1 MSKQQKQP
9 KVPLLIS
16 NMKPKKEE
24 DVRLRKM
31 VEAGEIVYTE
41 EEIEETL
48 CGIGACK
55 PAWLQRLAT
64 KEMYLAVYILVALVQ
79 GMFFAYSV
87 SVISTI
93 EKRFKF
99 TSKQTGILLSGND
112 ISQVLLAIFLSY
124 YGTFGHRPRWL
135 GVGVMFTAASCFSA
149 ALPHLMYGPGQDAI
163 DLADATT
170 FDASALVNSSV
181 ISQPKKEEELCHKRE
196 VDTCKEEGAA
206 YLGPMFLMFL
216 AQFFVGIAISIFF
229 TVGVTYLDDNI
240 SKKTYPIFYTLVSLL
255 RVLGPVFGFVLGG
268 RCLSLW
274 IDPARKPNISQKD
287 PRWLGAWW
295 IGFVF
300 LGVALVIVGN
310 LLFFFPK
317 KLPATLRRETKKMI
331 KQMDKDREDGGNK
344 NFDHFAALAKEKKT
358 ESRPTLKNLIKALR
372 RLFTNRIWTG
382 NLFNAVFTLLG
393 VSGYWSFKPKYM
405 ENQFRKSA
413 TDANYFTGMSSLIV
427 SVVGAGVGGSVI
439 RWARP
444 RPRLIMGYNIFTTIV
459 GCAGFIAL
467 MFVGCPRLEV
477 IGPVDGNAGPQC
489 SADCGCTEKFTP
501 VCSEDQTTLF
511 YSPCYAGCS
520 LANVSADP
528 IIYTGCRCIQSPVS
542 ASTPSPALDA
552 VSKNNSSWG
561 FVTRGYCPE
570 PCEGFFYYMLTQII
584 VQTVSS
590 VGRIGGSI
598 VQLRAVAEEDK
609 GIALGTLTVFISLF
623 AFIPAPI
630 IMGAIIDSACL
641 VWDTSC
647 GRTGNCWLYDS
658 DKFRKILH
666 LVPAVLMFIS
676 LFGDFVM
683 FWYSD
688 RLDLYGL
695 KAEQELEL
703 KKVEGE
709 PEETKP
715 LKTEDE
721 SKEKKAGLLAL
732 A

>member
-1 MSKQQKQP
+1 MSKQQKQRE
-9 KVPLLIS
+9 VPLLIS
-16 NMKPKKEE
+16 TMKPKKEE

-31 VEAGEIVYTE
+31 VEAGEIVFAE

-112 ISQVLLAIFLSY
+112 IIPSFCWGHLPQLLRHFSA
-124 YGTFGHRPRWL
+124 TRPRWL
-135 GVGVMFTAASCFSA
+135 GVGVMFTAASCFLRRPS
-149 ALPHLMYGPGQDAI
+149 HLMYGGQDAI
-163 DLADATT
+163 NLADATT
-170 FDASALVNSSV
+170 FDVSAFANSSV
-181 ISQPKKEEELCHKRE
+181 AAQPKNEGISTFFLNRRRGAHGHKARGGH
-196 VDTCKEEGAA
+196 VQRRKGAA
-206 YLGPMFLMFL
+206 YLGPCILMFL

-274 IDPARKPNISQKD
+274 IDPSKKPNISQKD

-295 IGFVF
+295 IGGVLR
-300 LGVALVIVGN
+300 LGELRGILINFPQLILSRVA
-310 LLFFFPK
+310 K
-317 KLPATLRRETKKMI
+317 KERE
-331 KQMDKDREDGGNK
+331 
-344 NFDHFAALAKEKKT
+344 KT
-358 ESRPTLKNLIKALR
+358 ESRPTIKNLIKALR

-382 NLFNAVFTLLG
+382 NLFNAIFTLLG

-427 SVVGAGVGGSVI
+427 SVVGAAVGGSVI
-439 RWARP
+439 RWVRP

-477 IGPVDGNAGPQC
+477 VGPVDGNVGPQC

-520 LANVSADP
+520 LANVTADP
-528 IIYTGCRCIQSPVS
+528 ITYTGCRCIQSSPSVS
-542 ASTPSPALDA
+542 TSPPAINVPPQDNST
-552 VSKNNSSWG
+552 WG

-570 PCEGFFYYMLTQII
+570 PCDGFFYYMLTQII

-709 PEETKP
+709 PEEKKP

-721 SKEKKAGLLAL
+721 AKEKKVGLLA
-732 A
+732 

>member
-1 MSKQQKQP
+1 MSKQQKQRE
-9 KVPLLIS
+9 VPLLIS
-16 NMKPKKEE
+16 TMKPKKEE

-31 VEAGEIVYTE
+31 VEAGEIVFAE

-99 TSKQTGILLSGND
+99 TSKQTVSLPPPPFLGISCSPETTS
-112 ISQVLLAIFLSY
+112 SQVSAGAIFLSY
-124 YGTFGHRPRWL
+124 YGIFRPHARVGWRRGAHGHKARGGHVQRR
-135 GVGVMFTAASCFSA
+135 
-149 ALPHLMYGPGQDAI
+149 
-163 DLADATT
+163 
-170 FDASALVNSSV
+170 
-181 ISQPKKEEELCHKRE
+181 K
-196 VDTCKEEGAA
+196 GAA
-206 YLGPMFLMFL
+206 YLGPCILMFL

-274 IDPARKPNISQKD
+274 IDPSKKPNISQKD

-295 IGFVF
+295 IGFVSSASPWAIREGQS
-300 LGVALVIVGN
+300 LSCYSSQTKANTSGR
-310 LLFFFPK
+310 PQ
-317 KLPATLRRETKKMI
+317 LRRRSEKDDKGRWI
-331 KQMDKDREDGGNK
+331 KEGSKEEEGDLRSFEGTSPQEWPRKRERKRNLDRQ
-344 NFDHFAALAKEKKT
+344 
-358 ESRPTLKNLIKALR
+358 SKNLIKALR

-382 NLFNAVFTLLG
+382 NLFNAIFTLLG

-427 SVVGAGVGGSVI
+427 SVVGAAVGGSVI
-439 RWARP
+439 RWVRP

-477 IGPVDGNAGPQC
+477 VGPVDGNVGPQC

-520 LANVSADP
+520 LANVTADP
-528 IIYTGCRCIQSPVS
+528 ITYTGCRCIQSSPSVS
-542 ASTPSPALDA
+542 TSPPAINVPPQDNST
-552 VSKNNSSWG
+552 WG

-570 PCEGFFYYMLTQII
+570 PCDGFFYYMLTQII

-709 PEETKP
+709 PEEKKP

-721 SKEKKAGLLAL
+721 AKEKKVGLLA
-732 A
+732 